1 MEDYKLP
8 SQNFLII
15 DLGAS
20 LPYTH
25 HKHSIYAFA
34 SLLSNKNIGY
44 QIWVP
49 IGSEIDVPN
58 FSIRK
63 ILLAGTHAPEFK
75 LFKIKSWPNSILN
88 KTLIFTLRINSKF
101 LIRQQGWLISNYLK
115 FLSSRV
121 KHKYS
126 GIIFT
131 TACPFAINAVYALEA
146 GKINTA
152 IYFRLTNTSETR
164 GALAKTHDFNK
175 LIENSK
181 NFNHVKIRFGIETE
195 QYLTKLNSEHNSKF
209 YISPFP
215 HIEKPNKSYG
225 NDKPFTISFLGYP
238 TKDKGHD
245 QIFPIV
251 EKVSKLKPN
260 YKWQIQLYE
269 NDPIH
274 IPLKK
279 LNTNILIVNG
289 KITSLEMAELMNKTD
304 ILCLPY
310 NPKSFDY
317 HASAMHYSAMDHAI
331 PVFCFKGSTFAYDI
345 FKFNSGFVSEN
356 LQGMCDALVDI
367 RNDQIVEWKN
377 GCQKY
382 NSSRDTANEIF
393 LSLKVSE

>member
-1 MEDYKLP
+1 MEDYELP
-8 SQNFLII
+8 GQNFLII

-34 SLLSNKNIGY
+34 TLLRNKNIGC

-49 IGSEIDVPN
+49 IGSEIDVLN

-75 LFKIKSWPNSILN
+75 LFKIKSWPNGILN

-101 LIRQQGWLISNYLK
+101 LIRQQVWLISNYLK
-115 FLSSRV
+115 FLILRV
-121 KHKYS
+121 QQKYS

-131 TACPFAINAVYALEA
+131 TACPFAINTVYALEA
-146 GKINTA
+146 RKIHTA

-164 GALAKTHDFNK
+164 GAIAKIYDYNK

-181 NFNHVKIRFGIETE
+181 SFNYVKIRFGIETE

-215 HIEKPNKSYG
+215 YIEKSIKSYS
-225 NDKPFTISFLGYP
+225 NDKPLTISFLGYP

-274 IPLKK
+274 FPLKK
-279 LNTNILIVNG
+279 LSTNLLIVNG
-289 KITSLEMAELMNKTD
+289 KISSVEMLELMNQTD
-304 ILCLPY
+304 IMILPY

-317 HASAMHYSAMDHAI
+317 HASAMHYSAMDHVI
-331 PVFCFKGSTFAYDI
+331 PVFCFQGSTFAYDI
-345 FKFNSGFVSEN
+345 LKFNSGFVSKN
-356 LQGMCDALVDI
+356 LQGMCDALVKI
-367 RNDQIVEWKN
+367 RSDQIIEWKN
-377 GCQKY
+377 GCEMY
-382 NSSRDTANEIF
+382 NSSRDAANEFF
-393 LSLKVSE
+393 LSLKVL